1 MGVPGPLEYAA
12 MTIIAMNN
20 LTKERK
26 RSSGFGLEI
35 RSLSVA
41 AGEHIAIVG
50 PSGCGKST
58 TLDLLGMILEPD
70 SCEHFSAHFAEE
82 TFDIANLWKR
92 GQGDVMAQLR
102 KRHMGYV
109 LQTGELLP
117 YLTVWE
123 NVELTALEGRR
134 KGAGTDVAWLLR
146 TLAIDHIA
154 DAMPDAISIG
164 ERQRAAIA
172 RALAS
177 SPALLLADEPTA
189 ALDPNLSRVVMNLFL
204 QVAQQVGTAV
214 VMVSHD
220 VALVDAFHFKKRTI
234 HVRREGD
241 RSIAVLDDT
250 EQRDNA
256 GQV

>member
-1 MGVPGPLEYAA
+1 MNII
-12 MTIIAMNN
+12 TIKN

-58 TLDLLGMILEPD
+58 TLDLIGMILEPD
-70 SCEHFSAHFAEE
+70 CCATFTANFADEVL
-82 TFDIANLWKR
+82 DIADLWKR
-92 GQGDVMAQLR
+92 GQDNVMAQVR

-134 KGAGTDVAWLLR
+134 KGAGMDVDELLR

-189 ALDPNLSRVVMNLFL
+189 ALDPHLSRVVMNLFL
-204 QVAQQVGTAV
+204 QVARQVGTAV

-220 VALVDAFHFKKRTI
+220 VALVDAFH
-234 HVRREGD
+234 
-241 RSIAVLDDT
+241 
-250 EQRDNA
+250 
-256 GQV
+256 